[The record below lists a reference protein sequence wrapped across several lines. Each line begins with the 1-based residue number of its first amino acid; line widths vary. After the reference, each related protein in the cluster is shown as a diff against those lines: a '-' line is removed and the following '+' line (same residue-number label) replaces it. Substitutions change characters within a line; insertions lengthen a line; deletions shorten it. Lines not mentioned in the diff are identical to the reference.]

1 MRKEEFYVLN
11 SLYNGSIGRAGCT
24 YDVEETK
31 ALNDT
36 DIYNKLVKTG
46 YIEKESGSI
55 TKTGL
60 EALEPYRVNNAVI
73 LAAGASTRFIPL
85 SLEQPKGLFEVKGER
100 LIERQIKQLQDAGI
114 KNITVVLGYKK
125 EMFYYLEDKYGVKFI
140 INDSFNIKNNI
151 ESLYL
156 ARKELKNTYIC
167 VSDSYYIENPFN
179 QFEYHTFYSGYYG
192 KETTDEVYARADG
205 FGKIT
210 RIAKDNKIDGY
221 VLMGHSFWR
230 QEFSEAFINQVEAVR
245 ESGIYNNCYWEIL
258 VKDKLDEMP
267 DIYFK
272 EYLPGNIFEFD
283 YFDELRKFD
292 SQYLGH
298 THSEIIRNIKLVFR
312 CDEEDIIDFRNVS
325 EGMTNTSFIFKID
338 GIDYIYRHPGD
349 GTESIIN
356 RRNEKKSLIKAKE
369 AGVDPTYI
377 YADVNEGWKISIFI
391 PEFRE
396 PDYNSFEDSKKI
408 LAVLRK
414 LHKADITA
422 DYGMK
427 PWEDALDMEKLLE
440 KKDPVCF
447 VQYEGLKNNIGQLY
461 KMTLADGVEKCF
473 CHGDTY
479 KPNWMIRPDGSV
491 ILIDW
496 EYSGYSD
503 PGIDVGY
510 YVVDAMYDFD
520 KAEEFIKE
528 YLQEDY
534 NETTRF
540 HYMAYVAIIAY
551 YWFVWAM
558 YRESCGADMG
568 EALENWRDMA
578 VKYAEYLLK

>member
-1 MRKEEFYVLN
+1 MK
-11 SLYNGSIGRAGCT
+11 
-24 YDVEETK
+24 
-31 ALNDT
+31 
-36 DIYNKLVKTG
+36 
-46 YIEKESGSI
+46 
-55 TKTGL
+55 
-60 EALEPYRVNNAVI
+60 
-73 LAAGASTRFIPL
+73 
-85 SLEQPKGLFEVKGER
+85 
-100 LIERQIKQLQDAGI
+100 
-114 KNITVVLGYKK
+114 
-125 EMFYYLEDKYGVKFI
+125 
-140 INDSFNIKNNI
+140 
-151 ESLYL
+151 
-156 ARKELKNTYIC
+156 
-167 VSDSYYIENPFN
+167 
-179 QFEYHTFYSGYYG
+179 
-192 KETTDEVYARADG
+192 
-205 FGKIT
+205 
-210 RIAKDNKIDGY
+210 
-221 VLMGHSFWR
+221 
-230 QEFSEAFINQVEAVR
+230 
-245 ESGIYNNCYWEIL
+245 
-258 VKDKLDEMP
+258 
-267 DIYFK
+267 
-272 EYLPGNIFEFD
+272 GNIFEFD

-356 RRNEKKSLIKAKE
+356 RRNEKKSLITAKE
-369 AGVDPTYI
+369 VGVDPTYI

>member
-24 YDVEETK
+24 YDVEATK

-46 YIEKESGSI
+46 YIEKESGSL

-230 QEFSEAFINQVEAVR
+230 KEFSEAFINQVEAVR

-258 VKDKLDEMP
+258 VRISWMKCL
-267 DIYFK
+267 IFI
-272 EYLPGNIFEFD
+272 LRNIF
-283 YFDELRKFD
+283 LVI
-292 SQYLGH
+292 YLNL
-298 THSEIIRNIKLVFR
+298 IILM
-312 CDEEDIIDFRNVS
+312 S
-325 EGMTNTSFIFKID
+325 LG
-338 GIDYIYRHPGD
+338 
-349 GTESIIN
+349 
-356 RRNEKKSLIKAKE
+356 SLIH
-369 AGVDPTYI
+369 
-377 YADVNEGWKISIFI
+377 SI
-391 PEFRE
+391 
-396 PDYNSFEDSKKI
+396 
-408 LAVLRK
+408 L
-414 LHKADITA
+414 DIRT
-422 DYGMK
+422 
-427 PWEDALDMEKLLE
+427 
-440 KKDPVCF
+440 V
-447 VQYEGLKNNIGQLY
+447 
-461 KMTLADGVEKCF
+461 
-473 CHGDTY
+473 
-479 KPNWMIRPDGSV
+479 R
-491 ILIDW
+491 
-496 EYSGYSD
+496 
-503 PGIDVGY
+503 
-510 YVVDAMYDFD
+510 
-520 KAEEFIKE
+520 
-528 YLQEDY
+528 
-534 NETTRF
+534 
-540 HYMAYVAIIAY
+540 
-551 YWFVWAM
+551 
-558 YRESCGADMG
+558 
-568 EALENWRDMA
+568 
-578 VKYAEYLLK
+578 